1 MYYDYIKCELNVF
14 DDEPKCDLW
23 TYLTHARNNLRMFLN
38 LLVICN
44 LILKLFFLIV
54 YINFKSFLIKSL
66 NLGTKFI

>member
-14 DDEPKCDLW
+14 HDEPKCDLW
-23 TYLTHARNNLRMFLN
+23 TYLTHARNNLGMFLN

-54 YINFKSFLIKSL
+54 YINFKSFLIRSL